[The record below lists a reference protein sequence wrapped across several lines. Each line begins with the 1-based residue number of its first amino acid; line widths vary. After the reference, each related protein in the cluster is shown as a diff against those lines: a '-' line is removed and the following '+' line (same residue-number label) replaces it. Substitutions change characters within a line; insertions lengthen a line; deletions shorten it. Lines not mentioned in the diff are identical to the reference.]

1 MFVRQQVVFR
11 HTEPKM
17 RLPIA
22 VRMPSPASKATFPAA
37 YSLQTIE
44 PATPLYGLSATAK
57 AIGAGMCAYRFL
69 SGSITKNY
77 YRWSAA
83 GSVKTA
89 ANAAGF
95 SVASRS
101 PAGQQSR
108 CQAVAGR

>member
-1 MFVRQQVVFR
+1 
-11 HTEPKM
+11 M

-69 SGSITKNY
+69 SGSITKN
-77 YRWSAA
+77 
-83 GSVKTA
+83 GTFHKTA
-89 ANAAGF
+89 KVVNSLRVSTAGIT
-95 SVASRS
+95 R
-101 PAGQQSR
+101 
-108 CQAVAGR
+108 